1 MQLEVG
7 EGQQEDIQC
16 VFLISMDASHVNAAE
31 VGSYKMHSNLSL
43 DAMI

>member
-16 VFLISMDASHVNAAE
+16 GFLISMDASHVNVKE
-31 VGSYKMHSNLSL
+31 VGSYKMHSNPPW
-43 DAMI
+43 MP